1 MCCRRRSVA
10 NACPR
15 RRCAWCRKGVCTPTR
30 SCTSHTPSASSSDFL
45 TLPIAVFGQ
54 VFSVLTTANAPFHKV
69 FHAHTMAKRFFAKV
83 VSQDT
88 VQGVFEKLGSKMDY
102 KAGFSAAAAT
112 VASTAAVVMYK
123 SGSLREV
130 VKSLRQTL
138 RKTYKSSTTTA
149 EKTSECLTARWT
161 RFCFISLAFN
171 NHQRYVKL
179 KSDVAAA
186 CQRMWY
192 LTIRLGFCCLQ
203 SEASGVAQ
211 GNPPV
216 YCDQRAD
223 GCSD

>member
-1 MCCRRRSVA
+1 
-10 NACPR
+10 
-15 RRCAWCRKGVCTPTR
+15 
-30 SCTSHTPSASSSDFL
+30 
-45 TLPIAVFGQ
+45 
-54 VFSVLTTANAPFHKV
+54 
-69 FHAHTMAKRFFAKV
+69 MAKRFFAKV

-171 NHQRYVKL
+171 NHQSLRHQEWL
-179 KSDVAAA
+179 KETLLFIVINVLMD
-186 CQRMWY
+186 
-192 LTIRLGFCCLQ
+192 
-203 SEASGVAQ
+203 AQ
-211 GNPPV
+211 TDAMSLLAVPAISW
-216 YCDQRAD
+216 CISRAT
-223 GCSD
+223 GRSS